1 MAMDCT
7 PLKKKLDQL
16 EEQIA
21 FAKSQGDTPE
31 QLNRLTSQ
39 AWAYSI
45 DYFDCMAGNTT
56 LQTVINLNGKWA
68 SGGVPG
74 PVITV
79 TGNALTI
86 DMSAYGRPAAK
97 GAILDVSDIWANFQD
112 DNVYTGKLVAPNEI
126 VWSNNSTWTKA

>member
-1 MAMDCT
+1 MDCT
-7 PLKKKLDQL
+7 PLKTNLDEL
-16 EEQIA
+16 EERFA

-39 AWAYSI
+39 AWTLSI
-45 DYFDCMAGNTT
+45 EYFECMAGITG
-56 LQTVINLNGKWA
+56 LQTVIDLNGKWA
-68 SGGVPG
+68 SGGTPG

-79 TGNALTI
+79 TGNALAI

-97 GAILDVSDIWANFQD
+97 GAILDVSDIWANFPD

-126 VWSNNSTWTKA
+126 VWSNNSAWTKV